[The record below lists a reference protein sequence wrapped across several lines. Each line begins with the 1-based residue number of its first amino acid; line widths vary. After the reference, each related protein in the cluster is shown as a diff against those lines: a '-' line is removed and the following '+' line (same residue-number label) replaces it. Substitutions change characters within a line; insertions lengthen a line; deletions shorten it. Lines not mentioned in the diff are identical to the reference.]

1 MKPDT
6 LAVAH
11 GASLAGYRKLAR
23 ELGLDAEAMARRAGI
38 PLRALDDPELPVSAR
53 AVCRLL
59 DASAATSGTEDFG
72 LRIASFRDLSNLG
85 PIGLVAREAATAMLA
100 LDTVCR
106 YLSLITESTLVRVIP
121 DGDFVVIHAYV
132 VLPHSVPTRQATE
145 LSVATLY
152 RILSEILGPAWR
164 PMHVSFT
171 HRPPADTRRHRQFFG
186 TAVSFNTEY
195 NGMVCRAADLNRSL
209 PRSRHETTRFAVR
222 YLDAALARRRAGI
235 ASGARLF
242 IAAMLASGRC
252 TSEQLARH
260 LGVDRRTVHRH
271 LADEGETF
279 RSLLQATR
287 MDLARRLVSESDL
300 PLADVAT
307 LLGFSAASA
316 FSAWFAKSFGRSATS
331 RRNERHADPT

>member
-1 MKPDT
+1 MEPDT

-11 GASLAGYRKLAR
+11 GASLAGYRTLAR

-38 PLRALDDPELPVSAR
+38 PIRALDDPEFPVSAR

-59 DASAATSGTEDFG
+59 DASAATSGAEDFG

-85 PIGLVAREAATAMLA
+85 PIGLVAREATTAMLA

-106 YLSLITESTLVRVIP
+106 YLSLITESMLVRVIAQ
-121 DGDFVVIHAYV
+121 GEFVVIHAYV
-132 VLPHSVPTRQATE
+132 VLPQSVPTRQATE
-145 LSVATLY
+145 LSVAMLY

-164 PMHVSFT
+164 PTRVSFA
-171 HRPPADTRRHRQFFG
+171 HRPPSDTQRHRQFFG
-186 TAVSFNTEY
+186 TSVGFNAQY
-195 NGMVCRAADLNRSL
+195 NGMVCRASDLNRSL
-209 PRSRHETTRFAVR
+209 PRSRHQTTRFAVR
-222 YLDAALARRRAGI
+222 YLDAALARQRPGVTT
-235 ASGARLF
+235 GARLF
-242 IAAMLASGRC
+242 IAAMLAGGRC

-287 MDLARRLVSESDL
+287 MDLARRLVGESDL

-307 LLGFSAASA
+307 LLGFSVASA
-316 FSAWFAKSFGRSATS
+316 FSAWFAKSFGCSATS
-331 RRNERHADPT
+331 WRKEHHADPN